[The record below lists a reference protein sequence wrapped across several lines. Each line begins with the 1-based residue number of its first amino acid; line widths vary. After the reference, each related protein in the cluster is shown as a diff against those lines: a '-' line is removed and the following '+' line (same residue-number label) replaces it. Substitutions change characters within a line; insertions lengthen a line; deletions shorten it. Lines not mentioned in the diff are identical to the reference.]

1 MGFKQKSD
9 IGVQGKSKIRIFKPH
24 SGMSILRRIVFDEG
38 KYSKNPT
45 FSPICVLKRQY
56 PFFISLLCSMGTMAQ
71 TPIANRVKAVAKRL
85 PGQAQI
91 VAKYTD
97 NRRHCL
103 YYTLRDRLLRY
114 DVRTNRREEVT
125 FSSRPYASI
134 IATWM
139 SDDKNTFFIAID
151 KKGMVPSY
159 LENGQELW
167 MYDSKTRKTKFIG
180 EGFSISH
187 KHNRITI
194 KRASRCIYP
203 SAAQSQQHWMIR
215 DHQFDNEGTP
225 LGKSEEYKMR

>member
-1 MGFKQKSD
+1 
-9 IGVQGKSKIRIFKPH
+9 
-24 SGMSILRRIVFDEG
+24 
-38 KYSKNPT
+38 
-45 FSPICVLKRQY
+45 
-56 PFFISLLCSMGTMAQ
+56 
-71 TPIANRVKAVAKRL
+71 
-85 PGQAQI
+85 
-91 VAKYTD
+91 
-97 NRRHCL
+97 
-103 YYTLRDRLLRY
+103 
-114 DVRTNRREEVT
+114 
-125 FSSRPYASI
+125 
-134 IATWM
+134 M

-194 KRASRCIYP
+194 KRASRCINP